1 MTPAG
6 RMRQGVRALL
16 SLRESPDLAAAAA
29 YLTVSQLALFR
40 HMSHIEQMHA
50 LNVLR
55 AVLAAPLQNC
65 DARALD
71 DIAVAALLHDV
82 GKSRHP
88 VRIWQ
93 KTLPVLVGRAAP
105 GLYDELVEKD
115 PRHWL
120 WRAFAVKRYHPAW
133 GAEMARTARAPERV
147 VWLIEHHQD
156 DAAQWVD
163 HPHAPLLRVLQ
174 AADNAN

>member
-1 MTPAG
+1 
-6 RMRQGVRALL
+6 MRQGVRALL
-16 SLRESPDLAAAAA
+16 SLRVTPDLSEAAA
-29 YLTVSQLALFR
+29 YLTVPQLALFR
-40 HMSHIEQMHA
+40 HMSHIEQVHA

-55 AVLAAPLQNC
+55 TLLANLPQ
-65 DARALD
+65 DGDPRALD
-71 DIAVAALLHDV
+71 DLAVAALLHDV

-105 GLYDELVEKD
+105 GLYDELVDKD

-120 WRAFAVKRYHPAW
+120 WRAFAVKRHHPAW
-133 GAEMARTARAPERV
+133 GAEMARTAHAPERV

-156 DAAQWVD
+156 DAAQWEN
-163 HPHAPLLRVLQ
+163 HPHVPLLRALQ
-174 AADNAN
+174 AADDAN